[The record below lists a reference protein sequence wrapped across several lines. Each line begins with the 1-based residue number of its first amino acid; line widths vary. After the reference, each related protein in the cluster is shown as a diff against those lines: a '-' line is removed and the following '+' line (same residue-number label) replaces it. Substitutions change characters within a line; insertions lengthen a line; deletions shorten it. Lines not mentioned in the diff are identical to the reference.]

1 MKIIKSFKRWT
12 AGIAGIL
19 LLGSVILGASGCSVK
34 VKAEDLMDGIQPG
47 STVDK
52 TTDDAFTQAYNN
64 FSVRLFQETIEQ
76 KKNTL
81 ISPLSVMLALA
92 MTANGADTQTL
103 KEIEAV
109 LGGGM
114 PIEELNQYLY
124 TYVKNLPSEKTAK
137 FQIANSI
144 WFRDDVNR
152 IQVKK
157 DFLQTNADYYRAS
170 AYKAPFDQQTVK
182 DINNWVKDKTDGLIK
197 NVLDEIDHD
206 TLMYLINALVFD
218 AEWEE
223 VYRKNDVGDGI
234 FTALNGEKRNV
245 EIMRSKES
253 CYLDD
258 GQATGFVKDYKGRR
272 YSFAALLPN
281 EGIAVEDYIASL
293 SGVGLAKTIRE
304 AKEECVDV
312 QMPKF
317 SYDYEV
323 KMNDTLQSLGIVHAF
338 DKSAADFSRIGSS
351 GDGNLYI
358 GGVLH
363 KTYISVDEKG
373 TQAGA
378 ATVVSISGESAMIG
392 HSVKLDRPFVY
403 LIMDNATGLPLFIGS
418 VLDID

>member
-1 MKIIKSFKRWT
+1 MR
-12 AGIAGIL
+12 
-19 LLGSVILGASGCSVK
+19 
-34 VKAEDLMDGIQPG
+34 
-47 STVDK
+47 
-52 TTDDAFTQAYNN
+52 
-64 FSVRLFQETIEQ
+64 
-76 KKNTL
+76 
-81 ISPLSVMLALA
+81 
-92 MTANGADTQTL
+92 
-103 KEIEAV
+103 
-109 LGGGM
+109 
-114 PIEELNQYLY
+114 
-124 TYVKNLPSEKTAK
+124 
-137 FQIANSI
+137 
-144 WFRDDVNR
+144 
-152 IQVKK
+152 K

-234 FTALNGEKRNV
+234 FTALNGEKRDV

-281 EGIAVEDYIASL
+281 EGIAIEDYIASL
-293 SGVGLAKTIRE
+293 SGMRLAKTIRE

-323 KMNDTLQSLGIVHAF
+323 KMNDTLQSLGIIHAF

-403 LIMDNATGLPLFIGS
+403 LIMDNATRLPLFIGS